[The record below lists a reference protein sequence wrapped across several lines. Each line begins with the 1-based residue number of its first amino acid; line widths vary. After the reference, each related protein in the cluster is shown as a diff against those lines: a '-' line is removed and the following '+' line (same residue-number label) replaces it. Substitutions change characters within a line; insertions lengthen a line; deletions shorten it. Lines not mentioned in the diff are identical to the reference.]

1 MGGVLAPAHFRFGC
15 NDIFSLKYDKFVK
28 SRRRELT
35 AIDFGCIILDGYTMD
50 DECNLQLR
58 CKMKREHRN
67 SEEKEILL
75 EKKLDEKVDKKY
87 KKEQER
93 AEKRKNSKIR
103 NSKLG
108 KQWFALAKWK
118 RVTVYVIIAV
128 LLVILAVFLTVY
140 GIYNGFRSGV
150 NEKNLGISSEI
161 SDKYGDTDIFN
172 VALFGVDTRDEN
184 SFSGRSDTI
193 IIVSVDRKNNTV
205 KLSSILR
212 DSYVAIEG
220 HKNQKIT
227 HAYAFGGAE
236 LAIKTIN
243 QNFHMNITDYVT
255 VNFYKLGE
263 AIDMLGGIDIEVTET
278 ERVHLND
285 IGDDENP
292 NFHYLN
298 ESGNVHLTG
307 EQAVVYARLRKI
319 DSDVARSNRQKKVI
333 EALLVQAKKVSP
345 SKYSE
350 MLKTAMSLCETSLSF
365 SEVMSYAPMIKEDIS
380 IQMTNVP
387 CEEDNA
393 IGGNYEGAW
402 VWRYD
407 LDAAAE
413 RLHLFIYG
421 EVPDEPITK
430 KSGWGS
436 NSNKSGKSN
445 TTTQAPPTTKGSTP
459 ASTEPARVTGAT
471 DVSETETETMTAP
484 PVTEPTTDPPETTEP
499 IATAPP
505 EPAETEP
512 TESN

>member
-1 MGGVLAPAHFRFGC
+1 
-15 NDIFSLKYDKFVK
+15 
-28 SRRRELT
+28 
-35 AIDFGCIILDGYTMD
+35 
-50 DECNLQLR
+50 
-58 CKMKREHRN
+58 MKRERAN
-67 SEEKEILL
+67 SEEKEISL
-75 EKKLDEKVDKKY
+75 EQKFDEKVDKKY
-87 KKEQER
+87 QKELKK
-93 AEKRKNSKIR
+93 AEKRKNSKFR

-118 RVTVYVIIAV
+118 RVTVYVVVAV
-128 LLVILAVFLTVY
+128 LLVFLIAFLTVY
-140 GIYNGFRSGV
+140 GIYNNFRSGV
-150 NEKNLGISSEI
+150 DEKDLGISSEI
-161 SDKYGDTDIFN
+161 SDKYGDTDIVN
-172 VALFGVDTRDEN
+172 IALFGVDTRDEN

-193 IIVSVDRKNNTV
+193 MIVSIDRQNNVV

-227 HAYAFGGAE
+227 HAYAFGGAQ

-243 QNFHMNITDYVT
+243 QNFSMNITDYAT

-263 AIDMLGGIDIEVTET
+263 AIDLLGGIDIEVTEA

-292 NFHYLN
+292 NFGYLN
-298 ESGNVHLTG
+298 ESGMVHLTG

-333 EALLVQAKKVSP
+333 EALLVQARKVSP

-350 MLKTAMSLCETSLSF
+350 MLKTMMSLCETSLSF
-365 SEVMSYAPMIKEDIS
+365 SEIMSFAPMLKEDIT

-387 CEEDNA
+387 NDEDNA
-393 IGGNYEGAW
+393 IGGIYDGAW

-407 LDAAAE
+407 LAAATE

-430 KSGWGS
+430 KNSSWGS
-436 NSNKSGKSN
+436 NSNKTDKNS
-445 TTTQAPPTTKGSTP
+445 TTAAPTTKP
-459 ASTEPARVTGAT
+459 DLGAT
-471 DVSETETETMTAP
+471 TTTDFVGTTGETTTLETTSETTTAP
-484 PVTEPTTDPPETTEP
+484 PETEASTAPPETTEP
-499 IATAPP
+499 VTTAPP
-505 EPAETEP
+505 ETTAPDAAA
-512 TESN
+512 

>member
-1 MGGVLAPAHFRFGC
+1 
-15 NDIFSLKYDKFVK
+15 
-28 SRRRELT
+28 
-35 AIDFGCIILDGYTMD
+35 
-50 DECNLQLR
+50 
-58 CKMKREHRN
+58 
-67 SEEKEILL
+67 
-75 EKKLDEKVDKKY
+75 
-87 KKEQER
+87 
-93 AEKRKNSKIR
+93 
-103 NSKLG
+103 
-108 KQWFALAKWK
+108 
-118 RVTVYVIIAV
+118 
-128 LLVILAVFLTVY
+128 
-140 GIYNGFRSGV
+140 
-150 NEKNLGISSEI
+150 
-161 SDKYGDTDIFN
+161 
-172 VALFGVDTRDEN
+172 
-184 SFSGRSDTI
+184 
-193 IIVSVDRKNNTV
+193 
-205 KLSSILR
+205 
-212 DSYVAIEG
+212 
-220 HKNQKIT
+220 
-227 HAYAFGGAE
+227 
-236 LAIKTIN
+236 
-243 QNFHMNITDYVT
+243 
-255 VNFYKLGE
+255 
-263 AIDMLGGIDIEVTET
+263 MLGGIDIEVTEA
-278 ERVHLND
+278 ERAHLND
-285 IGDDENP
+285 IGDDDNP
-292 NFHYLN
+292 DFHYLN
-298 ESGNVHLTG
+298 EAGMVHLNG

-365 SEVMSYAPMIKEDIS
+365 SEIMSYAPMIKEDIT

-421 EVPDEPITK
+421 EVPDEPVTK
-430 KSGWGS
+430 KSGRSS

-484 PVTEPTTDPPETTEP
+484 PVTEPSTDPPEITEP
-499 IATAPP
+499 SATAPP